1 MKQTEDSSLYYFEE
15 APIPKAIAHMSVP
28 MILGMSINMIYSIID
43 AFFVGKMNNTA
54 MMTAVTLA
62 LSVTALL
69 MAIGNVFG
77 TGGGTY
83 ISRLLGEKKLEQAK
97 QVSSVSFYLSLLA
110 GCTFMIITIPLLHPI
125 LQILGAK
132 GDAIPFTAS
141 YILVFIIGSPF
152 IIANFTLEQIVR
164 AEGASTISMN
174 GMFLSVIINIILDP
188 ILIFLCHLGI
198 AGAALGTVIGTMA
211 AVAYYI
217 YYLRNKSTIL
227 TISLKTF
234 KPNPIM
240 LKNIFKIGVSA
251 FLLDSFLVVSCLLL
265 NNFSSQYGNYAVA
278 GFGISQRIV
287 QLSEFI
293 SMGLYMGVVPLI
305 AYAYT
310 ANNLKRMN
318 KIIKTTAA
326 YILILTGTISLA
338 LFVFRKPVFYLFSM
352 DENVINTGIY
362 ILMAMLISSL
372 FAGITGL
379 LIAIFQS
386 VGRAKEATIMSMTQ
400 GILLIPCMI
409 LGNYGF
415 GLHGVIWSTTVA
427 EVLTC
432 SIGLGLWINFKKKTN
447 KNVSSSST
455 EFESSLEWL

>member
-1 MKQTEDSSLYYFEE
+1 MKQTEVSPLYYFEE
-15 APIPKAIAHMSVP
+15 APIPKSIAHMAVP
-28 MILGMSINMIYSIID
+28 MMIGMSINMIYSIVD
-43 AFFVGKMNNTA
+43 AFFIGKLNNTA
-54 MMTAVTLA
+54 MMTAVTLS
-62 LSVTALL
+62 LSLTALL
-69 MAIGNVFG
+69 MAVGNVLG

-97 QVSSVSFYLSLLA
+97 KVSSVSLYLSLLA
-110 GCTFMIITIPLLHPI
+110 GCIFMLITIPLLHPI

-141 YILVFIIGSPF
+141 YIFVFIIGSPF

-188 ILIFLCHLGI
+188 ILIFLCHLGVS
-198 AGAALGTVIGTMA
+198 GAALGTVIGNMA
-211 AVAYYI
+211 SVAYYI
-217 YYLRNKSTIL
+217 YYLKNKSTIL

-234 KPNPIM
+234 KPTIIM
-240 LKNIFKIGVSA
+240 LENIFKIGISA

-287 QLSEFI
+287 QLSESI

-305 AYAYT
+305 GYAYT
-310 ANNLKRMN
+310 AHAIKRMN

-326 YILILTGTISLA
+326 YILTLTGTISLI
-338 LFVFRKPVFYLFSM
+338 LFIFRKPVFHLFSM

-362 ILMAMLISSL
+362 ILVAMLISSL

-379 LIAIFQS
+379 LTAIFQS
-386 VGRAKEATIMSMTQ
+386 VGRAKEATIMSMVQ
-400 GILLIPCMI
+400 GTLLIPCMI
-409 LGNYGF
+409 LGNYAF

-432 SIGLGLWINFKKKTN
+432 SIGLGLWINFKHIQ
-447 KNVSSSST
+447 KNN
-455 EFESSLEWL
+455 

>member
-1 MKQTEDSSLYYFEE
+1 MKQTEVSPLYYFEE
-15 APIPKAIAHMSVP
+15 APIPKSIAHMAVP
-28 MILGMSINMIYSIID
+28 MMIGMSINMIYSIVD
-43 AFFVGKMNNTA
+43 AFFIGKLNNTA
-54 MMTAVTLA
+54 MMTAVTLS
-62 LSVTALL
+62 LSLTALL
-69 MAIGNVFG
+69 MAVGNVLG

-97 QVSSVSFYLSLLA
+97 KVSSVSFYLSLLA
-110 GCTFMIITIPLLHPI
+110 GCIFMLITIPLLHPI

-141 YILVFIIGSPF
+141 YIFVFIIGSPF

-174 GMFLSVIINIILDP
+174 GMFLSVIINIIVDP
-188 ILIFLCHLGI
+188 ILIFLCHLGVS
-198 AGAALGTVIGTMA
+198 GAALGTVIGNMA
-211 AVAYYI
+211 SVAYYI
-217 YYLRNKSTIL
+217 YYLKNKSTIL

-234 KPNPIM
+234 KPTLIM
-240 LKNIFKIGVSA
+240 IENIFKIGISA

-287 QLSEFI
+287 QLSESI

-305 AYAYT
+305 GYAYT
-310 ANNLKRMN
+310 AHAIKRMN

-326 YILILTGTISLA
+326 YILTLTGTISLI
-338 LFVFRKPVFYLFSM
+338 LFIFRKPVFHLFSM
-352 DENVINTGIY
+352 DENVINIGIY
-362 ILMAMLISSL
+362 ILVAMLISSL

-379 LIAIFQS
+379 LTSIFQS
-386 VGRAKEATIMSMTQ
+386 VGRAKEATIMSMVQ
-400 GILLIPCMI
+400 GTLLIPCMI
-409 LGNYGF
+409 LGNYAF

-432 SIGLGLWINFKKKTN
+432 SIGLGLWINFRHIQ
-447 KNVSSSST
+447 KNN
-455 EFESSLEWL
+455 

>member
-1 MKQTEDSSLYYFEE
+1 MKQTEVSSLYYFEE
-15 APIPKAIAHMSVP
+15 APIPKSIAHMAVP
-28 MILGMSINMIYSIID
+28 MMIGMSINMIYSIVD
-43 AFFVGKMNNTA
+43 AFFIGKLNNTA
-54 MMTAVTLA
+54 MMTAVTLS
-62 LSVTALL
+62 LSLTALL
-69 MAIGNVFG
+69 MAVGNVLG

-83 ISRLLGEKKLEQAK
+83 ISRLLGEKKSEQAK
-97 QVSSVSFYLSLLA
+97 KVSSVSFYLSLLA
-110 GCTFMIITIPLLHPI
+110 GCIFMLITIPLLHPI

-141 YILVFIIGSPF
+141 YIFVFIIGSPF

-174 GMFLSVIINIILDP
+174 GMFLSVIINIIVDP
-188 ILIFLCHLGI
+188 ILIFLCHLGVS
-198 AGAALGTVIGTMA
+198 GAALGTVIGNMA
-211 AVAYYI
+211 SVAYYI
-217 YYLRNKSTIL
+217 YYLKNKSTIL

-234 KPNPIM
+234 KPTLIM
-240 LKNIFKIGVSA
+240 LENIFKIGISA

-287 QLSEFI
+287 QLSESI

-305 AYAYT
+305 GYAYT
-310 ANNLKRMN
+310 AHAIKRMN

-326 YILILTGTISLA
+326 YILTLTGTISLI
-338 LFVFRKPVFYLFSM
+338 LFIFRKPVFHLFSM
-352 DENVINTGIY
+352 DENVINIGIY
-362 ILMAMLISSL
+362 ILVAMLISSL

-379 LIAIFQS
+379 LTAVFQS
-386 VGRAKEATIMSMTQ
+386 VGRAKEATIMSMVQ
-400 GILLIPCMI
+400 GTLLIPCMI
-409 LGNYGF
+409 LGNYAF

-432 SIGLGLWINFKKKTN
+432 SIGLGLWINFRHIQ
-447 KNVSSSST
+447 KNN
-455 EFESSLEWL
+455 